1 MQPPQAVKWWPG
13 NGDRLSTSITDES
26 FIAWHAPVST
36 YSWSVRHVTALI
48 LFHYFTSIVT
58 TVFKQQRCWKLKT
71 INMPSFNTY
80 TFCTHC
86 LCCHIYFSCSHHKQL
101 NDDLKDIIHCG
112 ACSSWA
118 NVDDKIFLERVVSAT
133 IQSNL
138 SLADMLHN
146 GDLVIEDTFLS
157 NRLNHGQ
164 TLIENPLYSGHIC

>member
-1 MQPPQAVKWWPG
+1 M
-13 NGDRLSTSITDES
+13 
-26 FIAWHAPVST
+26 
-36 YSWSVRHVTALI
+36 TALI

-58 TVFKQQRCWKLKT
+58 TVCKQQHCWKLKT
-71 INMPSFNTY
+71 FNMSSLNIY

-86 LCCHIYFSCSHHKQL
+86 LCCHIYFSCSRHKQL

-164 TLIENPLYSGHIC
+164 TLYIAGIFVKRTLFWAPEKHFGQNLPVNSGHPVIGWENR